1 MIPYVYINMKTL
13 ICSLFTAL
21 LLAAPAFSQR
31 GPEGRKHLTRPSHS
45 VKDFEK
51 KQHNAP
57 RGELKAL
64 RKEVETLKKEVAMLK
79 RAIRTR
85 GTKSEGKASQ
95 GRKGRKGRTGRDGA
109 SRRGQSGRRGGKQ
122 ALSPSETVQ
131 KMINKTIPADVQ
143 KKIREQILEKIQ
155 EHKSSKKVA

>member
-1 MIPYVYINMKTL
+1 MKTL

-79 RAIRTR
+79 RAMRMR
-85 GTKSEGKASQ
+85 GAKPEGKSPQ
-95 GRKGRKGRTGRDGA
+95 GRKGRTGREG
-109 SRRGQSGRRGGKQ
+109 SRRKGRGARGGQSERPGGIQ
-122 ALSPSETVQ
+122 ISED
-131 KMINKTIPADVQ
+131 I
-143 KKIREQILEKIQ
+143 KKKILEKIQ

>member
-1 MIPYVYINMKTL
+1 MKTL

-21 LLAAPAFSQR
+21 VLAAPAFSQR
-31 GPEGRKHLTRPSHS
+31 GPESRKPLTRPSHS

-64 RKEVETLKKEVAMLK
+64 RKVVETLKKEVAMLK
-79 RAIRTR
+79 RAMRMR
-85 GTKSEGKASQ
+85 GAKTEGKAPQ
-95 GRKGRKGRTGRDGA
+95 GRKGRTGRG
-109 SRRGQSGRRGGKQ
+109 SRRGQTERRGGK
-122 ALSPSETVQ
+122 
-131 KMINKTIPADVQ
+131 KIPEGL
-143 KKIREQILEKIQ
+143 KKRIMERIQ